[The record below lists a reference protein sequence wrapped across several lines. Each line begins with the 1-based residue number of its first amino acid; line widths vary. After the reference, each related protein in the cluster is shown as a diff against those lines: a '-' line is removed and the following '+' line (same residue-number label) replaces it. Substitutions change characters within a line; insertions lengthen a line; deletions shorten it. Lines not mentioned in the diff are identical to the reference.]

1 MRGYCDAIVADSEV
15 QRISGKGVRVQ
26 EVQQGES
33 KGDKEGR
40 LNPKATGQG
49 GDSVVDLEALE
60 KAEREATPGPWHI
73 CESVYGSVA
82 IEIGGREYISSS
94 HDARLLELLRNSATA
109 LIQELKTLR
118 IERDKLKSLYE
129 SGWLGGELK

>member
-1 MRGYCDAIVADSEV
+1 M
-15 QRISGKGVRVQ
+15 
-26 EVQQGES
+26 
-33 KGDKEGR
+33 
-40 LNPKATGQG
+40 
-49 GDSVVDLEALE
+49 VDLEALE